1 MSNQNHI
8 GTNRHGGLLKEAA
21 LALDIA
27 QKRNDAVKL
36 AFDMIE
42 RGKITPFQT
51 HGDFMD
57 KVAELMSKDLRVVE
71 EALEMDSSMAD
82 FGKVASEGGSPTNAH
97 DAFFHRL
104 ADND

>member
-1 MSNQNHI
+1 MSNQNTR
-8 GTNRHGGLLKEAA
+8 GTNRHGDLLKEAA
-21 LALDIA
+21 SALDVA

-42 RGKITPFQT
+42 RGKIPTFQT
-51 HGDFMD
+51 HGEYMD

-82 FGKVASEGGSPTNAH
+82 FGKIASDGGTTTNAH

-104 ADND
+104 ADD